1 MPYKYFISY
10 KAFESFNAEP
20 EYPLLEMGS
29 PVNEGLFDKLGSMFS
44 KLTEL
49 FKNPEKL
56 IKSVQASVTEAGDK
70 AKKFL
75 PKPVKINDTVLITM
89 GDGKNSAL
97 DFSIAFT
104 KICDLP
110 DGSGLFQITGTTSPT
125 MLKALAGSNK
135 EEDLT
140 KNTVMAMISP
150 QGFQKGEPATMKLLK
165 NVLPNGQDY
174 ITKSL
179 FTGAVPDADV
189 EKMLVKVK

>member
-189 EKMLVKVK
+189 EKMLAKVK